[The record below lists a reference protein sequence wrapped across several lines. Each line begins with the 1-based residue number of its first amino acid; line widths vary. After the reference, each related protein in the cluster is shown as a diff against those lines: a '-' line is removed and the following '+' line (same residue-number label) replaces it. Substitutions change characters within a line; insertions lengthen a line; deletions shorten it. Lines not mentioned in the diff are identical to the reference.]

1 MLTVVKLGGSL
12 YYSAV
17 LKDWLQQLTPLSA
30 TQSLLIVPGGGPF
43 ADTVRKAQQDHG
55 FTDKTAHQMAIN
67 AMRQFALLLDDFC
80 PSAQLL
86 TDLQQPL
93 PLTGLFIWLPD
104 DSAMLSADL
113 PQNWQVTADSLA
125 LWLAQQL
132 AAQQL
137 VLLKSGTVSDAKI
150 SALTDS
156 GVLDQHFAKQ
166 YQRRPLPCSIV
177 EQADV
182 TTDFNQQIKL
192 QCTT

>member
-12 YYSAV
+12 YHSA
-17 LKDWLQQLTPLSA
+17 LLPDWLEQLTGLSA
-30 TQSLLIVPGGGPF
+30 TQLLLIVPGGGPF

-55 FTDKTAHQMAIN
+55 FSDKTAHQMAIN
-67 AMRQFALLLDDFC
+67 AMRQFALLLNDFC

-86 TDLQQPL
+86 SDLQQPL

-104 DSAMLSADL
+104 DTAMLSADL

-137 VLLKSGTVSDAKI
+137 VLLKSSTISDDKI
-150 SALTDS
+150 SALTAS
-156 GVLDQHFAKQ
+156 GVLDQHFHKQ
-166 YQRRPLPCSIV
+166 YQQRPLPCSIV
-177 EQADV
+177 EQTNV
-182 TTDFNQQIKL
+182 TAVFSQQIKL
-192 QCTT
+192 Q